1 MKSQNILIMMDNIIV
16 YLFKMNE
23 QIGLT
28 AELTTSELEE

>member
-23 QIGLT
+23 QIDLT